1 MNMNY
6 DIDTIRPSRYNGN
19 HTHQCNATVA
29 THKTSKHKEFI
40 MSIITTIH
48 TALEDLNIPV
58 ADDGF
63 RTQANHARHYGKT
76 HYATV
81 YDEESGIV
89 TRVSIS
95 RQFIFIWEEDS
106 EDIRDKYKSFN
117 DSEYNYSFTLESES
131 EGNGKKPKAQYCIMT
146 GERSKE
152 LTCNNG
158 ISAAQRVL
166 ANFLKKQ
173 AK

>member
-1 MNMNY
+1 
-6 DIDTIRPSRYNGN
+6 
-19 HTHQCNATVA
+19 
-29 THKTSKHKEFI
+29 

-48 TALEDLNIPV
+48 IPLEDLNIPV

-81 YDEESGIV
+81 YDEETGV
-89 TRVSIS
+89 MTNVSIS
-95 RQFIFIWEEDS
+95 RQFIWFVCDDPRYEG
-106 EDIRDKYKSFN
+106 FN
-117 DSEYNYSFTLESES
+117 DSECNYSFTLESK
-131 EGNGKKPKAQYCIMT
+131 GNGKKPKAQYCIMT
-146 GERSKE
+146 GDRSKE
-152 LTCNNG
+152 LTCNTG

>member
-1 MNMNY
+1 
-6 DIDTIRPSRYNGN
+6 
-19 HTHQCNATVA
+19 
-29 THKTSKHKEFI
+29 

-48 TALEDLNIPV
+48 IPHENLNIPV
-58 ADDGF
+58 AADEF
-63 RTQANHARHYGKT
+63 RTQANHGRHYGKT

-81 YDEESGIV
+81 YDEETGIV
-89 TRVSIS
+89 TKVSIS
-95 RQFIFIWEEDS
+95 RQFIFIWEDS
-106 EDIRDKYKSFN
+106 SDKSFN
-117 DSEYNYSFTLESES
+117 DSERNYSFTLESES

>member
-1 MNMNY
+1 MA
-6 DIDTIRPSRYNGN
+6 TI
-19 HTHQCNATVA
+19 HTTQTNVWQPNKAQ
-29 THKTSKHKEFI
+29 HKEFI

-48 TALEDLNIPV
+48 TALEDINIPV

-63 RTQANHARHYGKT
+63 RTQANHAAHYGKT

-81 YDEESGIV
+81 YDEETGV
-89 TRVSIS
+89 MTNVSIS
-95 RQFIFIWEEDS
+95 RQFIWNHSDEG
-106 EDIRDKYKSFN
+106 FN
-117 DSEYNYSFTLESES
+117 DSEYNYSYTLESN
-131 EGNGKKPKAQYCIMT
+131 GDGKKPKAQYCIMT
-146 GERSKE
+146 GDRSKE
-152 LTCNNG
+152 FIYNTG